1 MNQQK
6 LETNRIIF
14 ASLGMITSGSSIML
28 GSMLKYR
35 AQTPVNI
42 GEVFYLSVA
51 TLAVVLLIGV
61 LLIIYRPI
69 SRNVIVKLKTLV
81 NRSIVRTATLIFG
94 TGITIALAWLGSSKF
109 PFFGTRGFS
118 FGVAVAYLA
127 LWVLICSDIIV
138 KSVAWLNVSPAE
150 DKQFL
155 AAVTTLYLILPVIGF
170 VYGWLRFPLSA
181 ITILLLVVFLIF
193 VIRDIYIA
201 VRTFRLTGGNVF
213 GLESSNQSYLWIVSA
228 LAIILVWLMFSGV
241 GGAGFQNSDYD
252 ASNALLKDLIAKSW
266 PLTTLVDGA
275 SQKIVYYVG
284 YYLPSA
290 VVGKLFGWVA
300 ANVFSFLWTLIGV
313 LLAFAWFIKTSAIR
327 LEKKAVK
334 LVGLALI
341 FCFAGGLD
349 IIGAFLY
356 KGDAFTLTQH
366 FEFWP
371 EIFQYSSQTTLMYW
385 VPQHTIA
392 AWLLTGMLVNYLCEP
407 RNLKYLGMAV
417 AAGVLWTPF
426 GVIGLS
432 LFLLLIPVV
441 YFSFNNSGYLFN
453 RKSMLFNV
461 MALLIGGINLLYL
474 ASNQYSF
481 DHGFIWHLVEDKAY
495 LFKTIAV
502 FWVLE
507 FILLAFVVMIYFW
520 LAASA
525 DHVRDKKNTKFS
537 LSEKMELLKQRLN
550 ISPIQFIVFLV
561 SLLTLTLLPLY
572 KMGVL
577 NDLVMRASIPSLFVL
592 WAFAG
597 KAVMGTDIEF
607 TPRLRIIKILIGM
620 ILIIGFFPSIVEISR
635 SIQNYRFA
643 APEFE
648 TVSESSKANR
658 REKVIQRVGTDEA
671 FFFQYFGKQSVRVRP
686 LTEKEQLILE
696 EWQPEDD
703 LRRYL
708 RVQIISLSQA
718 GWNNSAIAANLNILE
733 DTVQNAIMIFND
745 GGFEAI
751 DAYLREDE
759 RQTSD

>member
-6 LETNRIIF
+6 SETNRIVF
-14 ASLGMITSGSSIML
+14 ASLGMITLGSSIML
-28 GSMLKYR
+28 GSMLKYL
-35 AQTPVNI
+35 ALTPVKI
-42 GEVFYLSVA
+42 GEVFYLSVG
-51 TLAVVLLIGV
+51 LLGVVLLIGI
-61 LLIIYRPI
+61 LLIAYRPLW
-69 SRNVIVKLKTLV
+69 RVTLDKLNTLLNKGTVKAVVLV
-81 NRSIVRTATLIFG
+81 LG
-94 TGITIALAWLGSSKF
+94 TGATVALVWLGLSQF
-109 PFFGTRGFS
+109 PFFGTRGFG
-118 FGVAVAYLA
+118 FGIAVAYLGLWA
-127 LWVLICSDIIV
+127 LVCNNLILAFT
-138 KSVAWLNVSPAE
+138 AWLDESPAQ
-150 DKQFL
+150 DQQLL
-155 AAVTTLYLILPVIGF
+155 AAVTSLYLILPVIGF

-181 ITILLLVVFLIF
+181 ITILILVVFLIF
-193 VIRDIYIA
+193 VIRDIYVA

-213 GLESSNQSYLWIVSA
+213 GLESSNQSYLWIVCA

-266 PLTTLVDGA
+266 PLTAFVDGA
-275 SQKIVYYVG
+275 SRKIVYYVG
-284 YYLPSA
+284 YYLPPA

-300 ANVFSFLWTLIGV
+300 ANVFSFLWTLIGI
-313 LLAFAWFIKTSAIR
+313 LLAFAWFIKTSAVR
-327 LEKKAVK
+327 LQKKAVK

-349 IIGAFLY
+349 ILGAFVIQ
-356 KGDAFTLTQH
+356 GNAFTLTEH
-366 FEFWP
+366 IEFWP
-371 EIFQYSSQTTLMYW
+371 EIFQFSSQTTLMYW

-392 AWLLTGMLVNYLCEP
+392 AWLLTGMLVNYLFEP
-407 RNLKYLGMAV
+407 RNLKYLGMAL
-417 AAGVLWTPF
+417 AAGVIWTPF
-426 GVIGLS
+426 GVIGLTI
-432 LFLLLIPVV
+432 FLLLIPVV
-441 YFSFNNSGYLFN
+441 YFSSQNLGHIFN
-453 RKSMLFNV
+453 RKSIIFNV
-461 MALLIGGINLLYL
+461 SALWVGGVHVLYL

-481 DHGFIWHLVEDKAY
+481 DHGFIWNLVEDRTY
-495 LFKTIAV
+495 LFQTIAA
-502 FWVLE
+502 FWMLE
-507 FILLAFVVMIYFW
+507 FLFLALGILVYLWFLSSTDQPGTRKRSV
-520 LAASA
+520 
-525 DHVRDKKNTKFS
+525 FS
-537 LSEKMELLKQRLN
+537 LSERMLSLKQRFD
-550 ISPIQFIVFLV
+550 ISPIQIAVFLV
-561 SLLTLTLLPLY
+561 SLLTLILLPLY

-597 KAVMGTDIEF
+597 NAVMGTGIEF
-607 TPRLRIIKILIGM
+607 RPRLKIIKILIGM
-620 ILIIGFFPSIVEISR
+620 ILIVGFFPSIVEISR

-671 FFFQYFGKQSVRVRP
+671 FFFQYISKQSVRVRP

-718 GWNNSAIAANLNILE
+718 GWNNSAIAAHLNIPE

-751 DAYLREDE
+751 DAYLREDT
-759 RQTSD
+759 Q